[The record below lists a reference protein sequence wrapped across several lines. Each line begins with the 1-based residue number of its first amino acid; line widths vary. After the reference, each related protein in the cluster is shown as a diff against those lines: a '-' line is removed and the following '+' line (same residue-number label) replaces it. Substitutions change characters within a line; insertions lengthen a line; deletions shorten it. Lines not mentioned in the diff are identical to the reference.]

1 MARITK
7 RTVDALVAHER
18 ERVVWDDDIKGFGVR
33 VHPTGRKAYIVK
45 TRYRGRVIKM
55 TIGTH
60 GAVTPS
66 YARVRAAEII
76 TDARA
81 GKDPAGRKT
90 DAPTMRALGRRFLD
104 EYVPAHCKPSTAEEY
119 RRSVKLFIDPRI
131 GSRRVPDIQ
140 RSDIAALH
148 HDLRDTP
155 YQANR
160 TLGILS
166 KMFNLAELWDIR
178 PDGSNPCRH
187 VKRFR
192 EEKRER
198 FLSDAEYQR
207 LGAALREIEA
217 DGSETPSAIAAV
229 RLLMLTG
236 CRLSE
241 IQNLCWEHVDL
252 EAGELRLPN
261 SKTGAKVVYLGD
273 PAIAVLCGIDR
284 QDGNPWVVAG
294 RKPGSHLTDLQHP
307 WRRIRAR
314 AGLDDV
320 RIHDLRHS
328 FASGGLLVGEGLP
341 MIGKLLG
348 HTQVQTTARYAHL
361 ANDPVKSAANR
372 IASRIAEVT
381 G

>member
-1 MARITK
+1 MTPAEAR
-7 RTVDALVAHER
+7 A
-18 ERVVWDDDIKGFGVR
+18 
-33 VHPTGRKAYIVK
+33 
-45 TRYRGRVIKM
+45 
-55 TIGTH
+55 
-60 GAVTPS
+60 
-66 YARVRAAEII
+66 RAAEIVSG
-76 TDARA
+76 ARA
-81 GKDPAGRKT
+81 GKNPAAQNGA
-90 DAPTMRALGRRFLD
+90 DAKALTMRELGRRFLD
-104 EYVPAHCKPSTAEEY
+104 ECVPAHCKASTAAEY
-119 RRSVKLFIDPRI
+119 RRSVELFVDPRI
-131 GSRRVPDIQ
+131 GRRPVPDIQ

-148 HDLRDTP
+148 HDMRATP

-160 TLGILS
+160 TLGVLS
-166 KMFNLAELWDIR
+166 KMFNLAELWGLR
-178 PDGSNPCRH
+178 PDGSNLCRH

-198 FLSDAEYQR
+198 FLSDAEYRR
-207 LGAALREIEA
+207 LGEMLKEIER

-241 IQNLCWEHVDL
+241 IQKLRWEHVALD
-252 EAGELRLPN
+252 AGELRLPDT
-261 SKTGAKVVYLGD
+261 KTGAKVVHLGD
-273 PAIAVLCGIDR
+273 PAIEVLRGLRRPD
-284 QDGNPWVVAG
+284 DNPWVIAG

-307 WRRIRAR
+307 WRRIRMR

-320 RIHDLRHS
+320 RLHDLRHS

-361 ANDPVKSAANR
+361 ANDPLKAAANR
-372 IASRIAEVT
+372 IASRIAEIS

>member
-1 MARITK
+1 MAKITK
-7 RTVDALVAHER
+7 RTVDALAGQER
-18 ERVVWDDDIKGFGVR
+18 ERVVWDDDLKGFGVR
-33 VHPTGRKAYIVK
+33 VHPTGRKVYIVK

-55 TIGTH
+55 TIGPH

-81 GKDPAGRKT
+81 GKNPAGRSA
-90 DAPTMRALGRRFLD
+90 DAPTMIALGKRFLK
-104 EYVPAHCKPSTAEEY
+104 EYVSTHCKPSTAEEY
-119 RRSVKLFIDPRI
+119 RRSVKLFIDPRV
-131 GSRRVPDIQ
+131 GRYRVPDIQ

-148 HDLRDTP
+148 HDMRDTP

-160 TLGILS
+160 TLGVLS
-166 KMFNLAELWDIR
+166 KMFNLAELWDLR
-178 PDGSNPCRH
+178 PDGTNPCRH

-198 FLSDAEYQR
+198 FLSDIEYQR
-207 LGAALREIEA
+207 LGVALKAIEA
-217 DGSETPSAIAAV
+217 DGSETASAIAAV

-241 IQNLCWEHVDL
+241 IQKLRWEHVDL
-252 EAGELRLPN
+252 GASELRLPDT
-261 SKTGAKVVYLGD
+261 KTGAKVVYLGD
-273 PAIAVLCGIDR
+273 PAIAVLERIDR
-284 QDGNPWVVAG
+284 RDGNPWVIAG
-294 RKPGSHLTDLQHP
+294 RKPGGHLTDLQHP

-372 IASRIAEVT
+372 IASRIAEVS

>member
-1 MARITK
+1 MPRITK
-7 RTVDALVAHER
+7 RTVDAIKLHDR
-18 ERVVWDDDIKGFGVR
+18 ERVVWDDDLKGFGVR
-33 VHPTGRKAYIVK
+33 VHPSGRKVYIVK
-45 TRYRGRVIKM
+45 TRYQGRIIKM
-55 TIGTH
+55 TIGPH
-60 GAVTPS
+60 DAVSAT

-81 GKDPAGRKT
+81 GKNPKGRRSS
-90 DAPTMRALGRRFLD
+90 APTMRALGERFLK
-104 EYVPAHCKPSTAEEY
+104 EYVPNHCKPSTAAEY
-119 RRSVKLFIDPRI
+119 RRSVEHFINPRI
-131 GSRRVPDIQ
+131 GKLRVPDVQ
-140 RSDIAALH
+140 RSNIAALH
-148 HDLRDTP
+148 HNLRETP

-160 TLGILS
+160 TLGVLS
-166 KMFNLAELWDIR
+166 KMFNLAELWELR
-178 PDGSNPCRH
+178 PDGTNPCRH
-187 VKRFR
+187 VKRFK
-192 EEKRER
+192 EDKRER
-198 FLSDAEYQR
+198 FLSDAEYRR
-207 LGAALREIEA
+207 LGSALREIEQ
-217 DGSETPSAIAAV
+217 DGSETASAIAAI

-241 IQNLCWEHVDL
+241 IQKLRWEHVDL
-252 EAGELRLPN
+252 ETGELRLPDT
-261 SKTGAKVVYLGD
+261 KTGAKVVHLGE
-273 PAIAVLCGIDR
+273 PAIAVLRDIQR
-284 QDGNPWVVAG
+284 QDDNPWVIAG
-294 RKPGSHLTDLQHP
+294 RKEGGHLTDLQHP

-372 IASRIAEVT
+372 IARRIAEVA

>member
-1 MARITK
+1 MAKITK
-7 RTVDALVAHER
+7 RTVDALAGQER
-18 ERVVWDDDIKGFGVR
+18 ERVVWDDDLKGFGVR
-33 VHPTGRKAYIVK
+33 VHPTGRKVYIVK

-55 TIGTH
+55 TIGPH

-81 GKDPAGRKT
+81 GKNPAGRNA
-90 DAPTMRALGRRFLD
+90 DAPTMIALGKRFLK
-104 EYVPAHCKPSTAEEY
+104 EYVSTHCKPSTAEEY

-131 GSRRVPDIQ
+131 GRYRVPDIQ

-148 HDLRDTP
+148 HDMRDTP

-160 TLGILS
+160 TLGVLS
-166 KMFNLAELWDIR
+166 KMFNLAELWDLR

-198 FLSDAEYQR
+198 FLSDIEYQR
-207 LGAALREIEA
+207 LGAALKEIEV
-217 DGSETPSAIAAV
+217 DGTETASAIAAV

-241 IQNLCWEHVDL
+241 IQKLRWQHVDL
-252 EAGELRLPN
+252 GAGELRLPDT
-261 SKTGAKVVYLGD
+261 KTGAKVVYLGD
-273 PAIAVLCGIDR
+273 PAIAVLERIDR
-284 QDGNPWVVAG
+284 RDGNPWVIAG
-294 RKPGSHLTDLQHP
+294 RKPESHLTDLQHP

-314 AGLDDV
+314 ADLDDV

-361 ANDPVKSAANR
+361 ASDPVKSAANR
-372 IASRIAEVT
+372 IASRIAKVS

>member
-1 MARITK
+1 MPRITK
-7 RTVDALVAHER
+7 RTVDAIKPHDR
-18 ERVVWDDDIKGFGVR
+18 ERVVWDDDLKGFGVR
-33 VHPTGRKAYIVK
+33 VHPSGRKVYIVK
-45 TRYRGRVIKM
+45 TRYQGRIIKM
-55 TIGTH
+55 TIGPH
-60 GAVTPS
+60 DAVSAT

-81 GKDPAGRKT
+81 GKHPNGRRS
-90 DAPTMRALGRRFLD
+90 DAPTMRALGERFLK
-104 EYVPAHCKPSTAEEY
+104 EYVANHCKQSTAAEY
-119 RRSVKLFIDPRI
+119 RRSVDLFINPRI
-131 GSRRVPDIQ
+131 GKLRVPDVQ
-140 RSDIAALH
+140 RSSIAALH
-148 HDLRDTP
+148 HDLRETP

-160 TLGILS
+160 TLGVLS
-166 KMFNLAELWDIR
+166 KIFNLAELWELR

-187 VKRFR
+187 VKRFK
-192 EEKRER
+192 EDKRER
-198 FLSDAEYQR
+198 FLSDVEYRR
-207 LGAALREIEA
+207 LGSALREIEQE
-217 DGSETPSAIAAV
+217 GSETAAVIAAI

-241 IQNLCWEHVDL
+241 IQKLRWEHVDL
-252 EAGELRLPN
+252 EAGELKLPDT
-261 SKTGAKVVYLGD
+261 KTGAKVVHLGE
-273 PAIAVLCGIDR
+273 PAIAVLRDIQR
-284 QDGNPWVVAG
+284 QDDNPWVIAG
-294 RKPGSHLTDLQHP
+294 RKEGGHLTDLQHP

-361 ANDPVKSAANR
+361 ANDPIKSAANR
-372 IASRIAEVT
+372 IASRIAAVA

>member
-1 MARITK
+1 MTPAEAR
-7 RTVDALVAHER
+7 A
-18 ERVVWDDDIKGFGVR
+18 
-33 VHPTGRKAYIVK
+33 
-45 TRYRGRVIKM
+45 
-55 TIGTH
+55 
-60 GAVTPS
+60 
-66 YARVRAAEII
+66 RAAEIVSG
-76 TDARA
+76 ARA
-81 GKDPAGRKT
+81 GKNPAAQNGA
-90 DAPTMRALGRRFLD
+90 DAKALTMRELGRRFLD
-104 EYVPAHCKPSTAEEY
+104 ECVPAHCKASTAAEY
-119 RRSVKLFIDPRI
+119 RRSVELFVDPRI
-131 GSRRVPDIQ
+131 GRRPVPDIQ

-148 HDLRDTP
+148 HDMRATP

-160 TLGILS
+160 TLGVLS
-166 KMFNLAELWDIR
+166 KMFNLAELWGLR
-178 PDGSNPCRH
+178 PDGSNLCRH

-198 FLSDAEYQR
+198 FLSDAEYRR
-207 LGAALREIEA
+207 LGEMLKEIER

-241 IQNLCWEHVDL
+241 IQKLRWEHVALD
-252 EAGELRLPN
+252 AGELRLPDT
-261 SKTGAKVVYLGD
+261 KTGAKVVHLGD
-273 PAIAVLCGIDR
+273 PAIEVLRGLRRPD
-284 QDGNPWVVAG
+284 DNPWVIAG

-314 AGLDDV
+314 AGLEDV
-320 RIHDLRHS
+320 RLHDLRHS

-361 ANDPVKSAANR
+361 ANDPLKAAANR
-372 IASRIAEVT
+372 IASRIAEIS